1 MLSDRR
7 PPTANSR
14 ISAFLESQRG
24 LVSYY
29 AAEGKSVAA
38 TWLKQPSEDSCPAS
52 PMLVPRTA
60 AAKDNG
66 FSTIAHNAT
75 PEPAFSADKQEYSI
89 PESQKHRPSQLKS
102 TRVVP
107 VQLKTSRRK
116 SIDRDQCSDDEPDR
130 LKRLEQRRNR
140 RRARRYAMGVAEGAT
155 NREDEASEMDVSRK
169 TNSRQK
175 LQSTDKTGR
184 GKGKAKVTPAL
195 LLMQNFS
202 SQSLGKSRL
211 TIRPSLTVGVFNK
224 GKNSGKIT
232 KTGRAGRLVPDI
244 VFSESRFLNKTASAR
259 NDGGDIEV
267 DSDCSDD
274 HSAHSLEERARQ
286 QKSRAIKSS
295 QRSSNKVVLDQVG
308 LSGSPVPSSRSIR
321 EESPAW
327 NIEETISSSPSSV
340 KSAVRSPDNGH
351 SASPSVQ
358 KDVTI
363 STGRSVWASRLRNS
377 GPHTPAIPDS
387 ANLASGSHLPR
398 VPPAQNRTVSAY
410 FALKTTPEEP
420 QHSAGP
426 SIELDRLEEN
436 QLGHRVDSCHIA
448 TPDPVDPPSTPECLQ
463 LEYARLLPAPENPYM
478 RGPEVLSPLTEAVT
492 TGPLSPAIN
501 PQDDAIQEWNY
512 EIEPEP
518 ERGVQ
523 THFTVGRTK
532 RMDWASEHVWND
544 SDIPGWEEYHRSQ
557 NIFPTE
563 ETELHKIHSDLDYD
577 IPFEGVE
584 CSDGQARYLYEGS
597 ECVYENGEYLENVG
611 AYTLRQGD
619 GNLEYDDLE
628 EETLFEELGDYNA
641 QMEVVQDQ
649 EYYQPTEWPIDDTID
664 FNPDQTNAELDQ
676 MTIQDEPMETDDEWT
691 EDAPRLI
698 RVITEASLQDDLIKS
713 MSGHWSV
720 AHKLY

>member
-24 LVSYY
+24 LISYY

-38 TWLKQPSEDSCPAS
+38 TWPKQPSGDSCPAS

-66 FSTIAHNAT
+66 FSTIAHSAT
-75 PEPAFSADKQEYSI
+75 PEPAFPADKQEYSI
-89 PESQKHRPSQLKS
+89 PESQKHRPAQLKS

-116 SIDRDQCSDDEPDR
+116 SIGRDQCSDDEPDR
-130 LKRLEQRRNR
+130 LQRLEQRRNR
-140 RRARRYAMGVAEGAT
+140 RRTRRYAMGVAEGAT
-155 NREDEASEMDVSRK
+155 NREDEASEMDREGEGQGHPCIVIDAEF
-169 TNSRQK
+169 
-175 LQSTDKTGR
+175 LI
-184 GKGKAKVTPAL
+184 AKFGEIAFDDTA
-195 LLMQNFS
+195 
-202 SQSLGKSRL
+202 KSDCWRIQQGQEL
-211 TIRPSLTVGVFNK
+211 WENHEDWT
-224 GKNSGKIT
+224 
-232 KTGRAGRLVPDI
+232 AGRLVPDI

-286 QKSRAIKSS
+286 QKNWATKSG
-295 QRSSNKVVLDQVG
+295 QRSSNKAVLDQVSR
-308 LSGSPVPSSRSIR
+308 SGSPTPSSRSIR
-321 EESPAW
+321 EESPPW
-327 NIEETISSSPSSV
+327 NIEETISSSPSSA

-351 SASPSVQ
+351 STSPSVQ

-363 STGRSVWASRLRNS
+363 STGRSVWASRLRNP

-387 ANLASGSHLPR
+387 ANSASGSHLPR
-398 VPPAQNRTVSAY
+398 APPAQNRTVSAY

-420 QHSAGP
+420 QHSAAP

-436 QLGHRVDSCHIA
+436 QLGHRVDSFHIA

-463 LEYARLLPAPENPYM
+463 LEYARLLPAPENPYI

-501 PQDDAIQEWNY
+501 PQDDGIQEWNY
-512 EIEPEP
+512 EIEPEPEP

-544 SDIPGWEEYHRSQ
+544 SDIPGWEEYPRSQ

-563 ETELHKIHSDLDYD
+563 EAQLYKIHSDLDYD

-584 CSDGQARYLYEGS
+584 CSDGEARYLYEGS

-628 EETLFEELGDYNA
+628 GETLFEELDDYNP

-649 EYYQPTEWPIDDTID
+649 EYHQPTEWPIDDTID

-676 MTIQDEPMETDDEWT
+676 MTVQDEPMETDDEWT

-713 MSGHWSV
+713 MSGHWSA